1 MLCTRPRITRV
12 VPGGNAWN
20 TVPQAGVISAITP
33 ATFALS
39 CRKTL
44 ITAMPL
50 KEFDSRCW
58 MLLTGF
64 VVHNRDQLFFCF
76 MRGQQFHAG
85 KVAANLLAPQ
95 LYVSMNPLAVTTEVP
110 PLTHDQVLIR
120 AIYAQVP
127 PAARASR
134 RTLRLP
140 LTQPGDGIFA
150 ALVGELVDGP
160 ADGPAAGTIVT
171 CYADWEEYS
180 IVPVSQ
186 IRPLAAEGSLF
197 HHLGLLGHNGLA
209 AYFGIEGFL
218 TEDFMSEWS
227 DALDQ
232 LAGWRIN

>member
-58 MLLTGF
+58 MLLTVF

-134 RTLRLP
+134 RTPPPSADPTRRRHLHCPGRRAGRRPGGRASGWDYRDVLRGLGGILNRTG
-140 LTQPGDGIFA
+140 LTD
-150 ALVGELVDGP
+150 
-160 ADGPAAGTIVT
+160 PAAGGGRLTFP
-171 CYADWEEYS
+171 S
-180 IVPVSQ
+180 P
-186 IRPLAAEGSLF
+186 
-197 HHLGLLGHNGLA
+197 GLA
-209 AYFGIEGFL
+209 
-218 TEDFMSEWS
+218 
-227 DALDQ
+227 
-232 LAGWRIN
+232 RP